1 MTAVCFLNTDFI
13 FERLQDDKKM
23 PAKQMLA

>member
-13 FERLQDDKKM
+13 FEGLQDDKKM
-23 PAKQMLA
+23 QAKQMLA